1 MTPKTRR
8 MRDVVIECVTANMER
23 HDRLFFLTADFGS
36 PALDVLAARYPDR
49 YINVGIAEQTLIN
62 VSAGLALEGFSIVAY
77 AIAPFITMRCYEQ
90 IRVNLSI
97 LGQVR
102 PLHVTLVGVG
112 AGFSYD
118 FSGPTHQTLEDLAIM
133 RVLPGI
139 QVLSPSD
146 PALAVGLMKKAIT
159 GSGVRYLRLDGKP
172 LPDLESTDVA
182 PEVLAAGFRVLS
194 DGAKVTVVATGY
206 MVHAALRVAAKVV
219 EVGGGQIRIV
229 DVFDL
234 TSVDR
239 QALADA
245 LQDCERVV
253 TMEEGFVGVG
263 GLDALVSNVIR
274 EAGLNVQLE
283 TCGLRQAYPFEA
295 GGRGALL
302 KASGFDE
309 QAIAER
315 IGMLWR

>member
-1 MTPKTRR
+1 MTPTTRR
-8 MRDVVIECVTANMER
+8 MRDAVIERVTESME
-23 HDRLFFLTADFGS
+23 HHERLFFLTGDFGS
-36 PALDVLAARYPDR
+36 PALDGLAARYPER

-62 VSAGLALEGFSIVAY
+62 VSAGLALEGFSVVAY

-90 IRVNLSI
+90 IRVNLAI
-97 LGQVR
+97 LGQLR
-102 PLHVTLVGVG
+102 PLHVTLIGVG

-118 FSGPTHQTLEDLAIM
+118 FSGPTHQALEDLAIM

-139 QVLSPSD
+139 QVWSPSD
-146 PALAVGLMKKAIT
+146 PAMAVGLMDKAIT
-159 GSGVRYLRLDGKP
+159 EPGIRYMRLDGKP
-172 LPDLESTDVA
+172 LPDLAGTDVA
-182 PEVLAAGFRVLS
+182 PEVLTAGFRVLS
-194 DGAKVTVVATGY
+194 RGAKVAIVATGY
-206 MVHAALRVAAKVV
+206 MVHAALRVAAQLV
-219 EVGGGQIRIV
+219 ETGGGRV
-229 DVFDL
+229 RVFDVFDL
-234 TSVDR
+234 TRLDR

-274 EAGLNVQLE
+274 EAGLTVQLE

-315 IGMLWR
+315 IGKSWK